1 MDNFN
6 KKYSAN
12 GLQQLAAK
20 GEEGVTPD
28 GKLIISQETPIRV
41 LHRRSNMIRPKELLW
56 LKIDR
61 INDHYMEL
69 RLHTS
74 AGMYI
79 KEFCHGDFGR
89 TRPNLATLL
98 GSGKCDILQLDVED
112 VVD

>member
-1 MDNFN
+1 MITQD
-6 KKYSAN
+6 
-12 GLQQLAAK
+12 
-20 GEEGVTPD
+20 TPV
-28 GKLIISQETPIRV
+28 RV
-41 LHRRSNMIRPKELLW
+41 LHRRSNMTRLKELLW
-56 LKIDR
+56 LRADR

-98 GSGKCDILQLDVED
+98 GCEKCDILQLDVED